1 MLDVALLRSSP
12 EVIRQSMARRGL
24 DFSLQDLFDA
34 EARIRGLRHEADQC
48 RASQRSLGRQI
59 AGLTGDEKRQ
69 AIQRAAFLSGR
80 IKEMNS
86 QAGTLSD
93 RFLQEWH
100 TLPNL
105 VDTTAAEGLTE
116 GDSQEVKRVGEIPTF
131 SFEPADHEALGE
143 SLDVIDTKRAAK
155 MAGSRFGY
163 LKGKG
168 ALLEFGLIKWSM
180 DHLVEAGLVPMV
192 TPVLVREM
200 ALFGTGFF
208 PGDRQQVY
216 EIPADELFLAA
227 TSEISL
233 AAYHAD
239 EILYPDELPIRY
251 AGFSTCFRREAGTH
265 GKDTG
270 GIFRVHQFDKV
281 EMFSFTRP
289 EESADEHERILGLE
303 EKLVRELEIPYRV
316 VNVAAGDLGSSAA
329 KKYDIEAW
337 FPSWN
342 AYREITSC
350 SNTTD
355 YQARRLKIRMKAP
368 EGNRLVHTLNGTAV
382 AVGRVIIAL
391 LENHQQS
398 DGSVVM
404 PKALRPYLG
413 FDRIDPP

>member
-1 MLDVALLRSSP
+1 MALLRSSP
-12 EVIRQSMARRGL
+12 ETIARSMARRGL
-24 DFSLQDLFDA
+24 ETPLEDLV
-34 EARIRGLRHEADQC
+34 EMESRIRGLRHEADLT
-48 RASQRSLGRQI
+48 RASQRSLGRRI
-59 AGLTGDEKRQ
+59 AGLEGDEKRA
-69 AIQRAAFLSGR
+69 AIERASALAGR
-80 IKEMNS
+80 VKEIGS
-86 QAGTLSD
+86 QVADLSD
-93 RFLQEWH
+93 RFYPLWH

-105 VDTTAAEGLTE
+105 VDPTAADGLTE
-116 GDSQEVKRVGEIPTF
+116 EDSQEVRRVGAIPGF
-131 SFEPADHEALGE
+131 DFEPAGHETMGA

-155 MAGSRFGY
+155 VAGSRFGY

-168 ALLEFGLIKWSM
+168 ALLEFGLIRWSM

-216 EIPADELFLAA
+216 EIPVDELFLAA

-239 EILYPDELPIRY
+239 EILEPGDLPLRY

-281 EMFSFTRP
+281 EMFSFTPSRGLSRRARTDP
-289 EESADEHERILGLE
+289 GPGGEAGAGTGTPLPGGERG
-303 EKLVRELEIPYRV
+303 RR
-316 VNVAAGDLGSSAA
+316 DLGASAA

-342 AYREITSC
+342 TFREITSC

-355 YQARRLKIRMKAP
+355 YQARRLKIRMRDP
-368 EGNRLVHTLNGTAV
+368 RGNRLVHTLNGTAV
-382 AVGRVIIAL
+382 AIGRVIIAI
-391 LENHQQS
+391 LENHQQH

-404 PKALRPYLG
+404 PQALRPYLG
-413 FDRIDPP
+413 FDRIDPTR